1 MKSERFELNNISQ
14 ITSLFHKPILYIPII
29 IALAISLFAM
39 GCNENKSSGGD
50 IISDNAAK
58 KVYVKPGDW
67 DEIYWFMSGGYSGQ
81 VTVHGIPSG
90 RLLKVIPVFSVFPE
104 NGYGYELETKNM
116 LNTSHGFIPWDD
128 SHHPKLSQTKGNSD
142 GDWLFINGNNTPRIA
157 RIDLSSFET
166 KEIIEIPNSA
176 GNHAS
181 PYITENTGYVFA
193 ATRFSIPIPQKS
205 LPISE
210 ASRKKFYGTITAI
223 KVDRKTQS
231 EGKMSVAWQLFVPG
245 FDYDKSNCGKGPSH
259 GWCFFSTYNTEQA
272 HKMLEVNASKKD
284 KDFILA
290 VNWKKADSCV
300 AAGMAKPFSGKYAHN
315 YHDEGTS
322 AVSNMKEGIKMLFPK
337 DCKGVAFYLPTPK
350 SPHGVDIDPEGKY
363 IVAGGKLASVIPV
376 HSFDKMKKA
385 IEAKAFEAD
394 SHGDIPVLKY
404 DQVIHCEL
412 AVVNTNDTSKSLCF
426 GPLHTEFDGK
436 GNAYTSCFL
445 SNNILKWRLGE
456 KCEALQKIPAY
467 YNIGHLSIVG
477 GDTKNPYG
485 KYMVALNKIT
495 QDRYLPTGPE
505 MAHAAQLYDITG
517 DKVKMLL
524 DFPTMGEPHYAN
536 AISAKKLI
544 DKSKRIYRLDKN
556 KNPYAT
562 KSEKDA
568 GVIRNGKEVH
578 VKLTAIRTHFKPDI
592 VEVNQGDTV
601 YFHITNLEQDF
612 DYPHGF
618 AIHGANMPNLL
629 IMPGQ
634 TKSIKYEAKKKGVFP
649 FYCTDFCSA
658 LHQEMQNYIRV
669 K

>member
-1 MKSERFELNNISQ
+1 MNKKKYFIYA
-14 ITSLFHKPILYIPII
+14 K
-29 IALAISLFAM
+29 ALATVCVFVALG
-39 GCNENKSSGGD
+39 GCFGKRSSGGD
-50 IISDNAAK
+50 IIANDAAQ

-67 DEIYWFMSGGYSGQ
+67 DEVYWFMSGGYSGQ

-90 RLLKVIPVFSVFPE
+90 RLLKLIPVFSVFPE

-128 SHHPKLSQTKGNSD
+128 SHHPKLSQTNGESD

-157 RIDLSSFET
+157 RIDLSAFET

-181 PYITENTGYVFA
+181 PYLTENTEYIFA
-193 ATRFSIPIPQKS
+193 ATRFSVPIPQKS
-205 LPISE
+205 IPVSDY
-210 ASRKKFYGTITAI
+210 AKGKFYGTITAV
-223 KVDRKTQS
+223 KVNRKTQS
-231 EGKMSVAWQLFVPG
+231 EGKMKVDWQLFVPG
-245 FDYDKSNCGKGPSH
+245 FDYDKSHCGKGPSH

-272 HKMLEVNASKKD
+272 YKMLEINASKKD

-290 VNWKKADSCV
+290 VNWKRANECIANKKFKWFASN
-300 AAGMAKPFSGKYAHN
+300 YRHN
-315 YHDEGTS
+315 YHNEGVP
-322 AVSNMKEGIKMLFPK
+322 AVSKKKTSVRMLHPK
-337 DCKGVAFYLPTPK
+337 DCEGVAFYLPTPK
-350 SPHGVDIDPEGKY
+350 SPHGVDIDPTGGY
-363 IVAGGKLASVIPV
+363 IVAGGKLAAVIPV
-376 HSFDKMKKA
+376 HSFEKMQNA
-385 IEAKAFEAD
+385 ITSKFFE
-394 SHGDIPVLKY
+394 SQSFGGIPVLRY
-404 DQVIHCEL
+404 DKTLHCEL
-412 AVVNTNDTSKSLCF
+412 AVVNTKDTSKSLCF

-445 SNNILKWRLGE
+445 SNNILKWRLG
-456 KCEALQKIPAY
+456 KTCDALQKIPAF

-477 GDTKNPYG
+477 GDTKKPYG
-485 KYMVALNKIT
+485 KYMVSLNKIT

-505 MAHAAQLYDITG
+505 MAHAAQLYDISG
-517 DKVKMLL
+517 EKVQMIL

-536 AISAKKLI
+536 AISAKKLKE
-544 DKSKRIYRLDKN
+544 KSKRIYRLDKN
-556 KNPYAT
+556 KNPYVA
-562 KSEKDA
+562 KSEKEA

-601 YFHITNLEQDF
+601 YFHVTNLEQDF

-618 AIHGANMPNLL
+618 AIYGADIPNLL
-629 IMPGQ
+629 VMPGQ
-634 TKSIKYEAKKKGVFP
+634 TKSIKFVAKKKGVFP